1 MAPAFFLTTP
11 HVVVIFYSRKVDTTA
26 MLVDSMKAKIFNTT
40 ISNLRKNLSEGDFG
54 LWQGKAKAILKAVFL
69 LTS

>member
-1 MAPAFFLTTP
+1 MGNSSL
-11 HVVVIFYSRKVDTTA
+11 YA